1 MDCASGIKRNA
12 AVSNAAASAAAHT
25 NVFKIAAAAVH
36 LRCQSV
42 ESLSGRAPV
51 MRARRPT
58 NRVAVDALTR

>member
-25 NVFKIAAAAVH
+25 NVFKIAAAAAH
-36 LRCQSV
+36 LRQSV

-58 NRVAVDALTR
+58 SRVAVDALTR